1 MRRGVRAVISG
12 ALTTALVG
20 GMLVLASALPAS
32 ATVVTPG
39 GDPDTDVDHVAADL
53 EIIGLEHVSTVLANQ
68 LPAPPVSPT
77 AYPAGSF
84 SGSGTDAAL
93 IVVRDTASLQQSR
106 AFCVDLDTTTY
117 AGIDYSN
124 SDWTTAGVPNSS
136 YIVYILLN
144 YPWDAVPVGSRT
156 AEVAAIQAAIWFFS
170 DGLVLTSGDPARPRT
185 TTIVDDAI
193 LNGGATPPP
202 TPPTL
207 TVTPADAEAPSTG
220 ELTGP
225 FTVSGNATGATV
237 LTIDD
242 LDLYLDAAGTVPAA
256 VGTPAPPGTQFWV
269 GNAVSILPPASFSI
283 GLDFTIPVG
292 TVYLADP
299 DPDAY
304 QKLVLAQQATLPVR
318 AGASVSVYSA
328 GSVTVTQRI
337 EGPAAGDQ
345 GAITLLLSCDL
356 PPAASV
362 TRTFTVPAG
371 TAAGDRV
378 FTASALR
385 AGATCTVTQTASGA
399 NARAIVSS
407 STITPANVLVPA
419 APAPA
424 AQVLVVTRYTLP
436 LPATGIGFESNL
448 AAGLLVLLV
457 GGLLLGG
464 APARV
469 GSRHPATAILE
480 LRDLRRHRFQRRRD
494 P

>member
-1 MRRGVRAVISG
+1 MRRRARAIVSV
-12 ALTTALVG
+12 ALTAAMFG
-20 GMLVLASALPAS
+20 GMLVLAAALPAS
-32 ATVVTPG
+32 ASVVTPG
-39 GDPDTDVDHVAADL
+39 GDPDTDADHVASDL
-53 EIIGLEHVSTVLANQ
+53 EVIALEHVSTLLANQ

-93 IVVRDTASLQQSR
+93 IVVRDTASLQESR

-117 AGIDYSN
+117 AGVDYSN

-144 YPWDAVPVGSRT
+144 YPWDGVAPGSRT

-185 TTIVDDAI
+185 AAIVDDAI
-193 LNGGATPPP
+193 LNGGSTPPP

-207 TVTPADAEAPSTG
+207 AVTPTAAEAPSTG

-225 FTVSGNATGATV
+225 FTVSGSATGATV

-242 LDLYLDAAGTVPAA
+242 LDLYLDAAGTIPAS
-256 VGTPAPPGTQFWV
+256 VGTAAPPGTQFWV
-269 GNAVSILPPASFSI
+269 ANVDSIIPSASFTI
-283 GLDFTIPVG
+283 GMDFTIPVG

-299 DPDAY
+299 DPDDY
-304 QKLVLAQQATLPVR
+304 QKLVLAQEATLPIR

-345 GAITLLLSCDL
+345 GEISLLLSCDL
-356 PPAASV
+356 SPAAPV
-362 TRTFTVPAG
+362 TRMFTVPAG
-371 TAAGDRV
+371 AAAGDRA
-378 FTASALR
+378 FTASGLR
-385 AGATCTVTQTASGA
+385 AGATCTVTQTANGA
-399 NARAIVSS
+399 TARAIVSGT
-407 STITPANVLVPA
+407 TITPASVVVPA

-424 AQVLVVTRYTLP
+424 AQLLVVTRYASP
-436 LPATGIGFESNL
+436 LPATGTGFDPTL
-448 AAGLLVLLV
+448 TAGLLVLLV
-457 GGLLLGG
+457 GGVLL
-464 APARV
+464 AR
-469 GSRHPATAILE
+469 G
-480 LRDLRRHRFQRRRD
+480 LRPVRRPRG
-494 P
+494 